1 MEMEPIYR
9 IMSWHKQDIL
19 DTIEG
24 AVKPYMQIALDS
36 QLPLSVHMFRV
47 ALPPN
52 NVEFQALVAKCS
64 TVSVEFNTFTIQP
77 NMTITCR
84 FNFNMQF
91 QTFLVVS
98 FQQLQPFD
106 PTLLQKRLSSLKFVY
121 TIPYTHLTFAVLN
134 SKYKF
139 VYNGSYSTYITDG
152 GQSYTNFIA
161 GA

>member
-1 MEMEPIYR
+1 MMEMEPIYR

-64 TVSVEFNTFTIQP
+64 TLPVEFNTFTI
-77 NMTITCR
+77 
-84 FNFNMQF
+84 
-91 QTFLVVS
+91 
-98 FQQLQPFD
+98 
-106 PTLLQKRLSSLKFVY
+106 
-121 TIPYTHLTFAVLN
+121 
-134 SKYKF
+134 
-139 VYNGSYSTYITDG
+139 
-152 GQSYTNFIA
+152 
-161 GA
+161 